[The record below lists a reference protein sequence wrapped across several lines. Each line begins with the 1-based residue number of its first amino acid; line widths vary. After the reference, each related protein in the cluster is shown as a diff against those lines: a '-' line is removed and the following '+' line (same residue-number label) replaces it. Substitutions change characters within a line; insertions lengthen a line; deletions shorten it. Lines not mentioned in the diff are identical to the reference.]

1 MGRIYGQAV
10 KVLVWLGPT
19 HSDSDLAMQTI
30 AEKHNQSK
38 QARLWSQPG
47 GLAVARLCNRVY
59 WTRLWIFQEIMLA
72 REIVLL
78 CGGKTVDWLEFQNVM
93 ATSTWKPQRQKRQQD
108 RNMDFQSLMKSPA
121 MSIVR
126 QSLRPLDHRLWDLI
140 MTNRALDC
148 WEPRDKVYGLLG
160 IAKFEP
166 GENFRVDY
174 KVPVVRL
181 ANTILSLHHQSD
193 GKPTNTEMVVAQ
205 CNQLADAFG
214 LETGRIYDKV
224 YKEGVDELANVKNGA
239 ECPLGDP
246 TVRGVT
252 LWWAWFY
259 RHQAV
264 ERLLVAADTDE
275 RVILTWKWAAEKGEA
290 AIVRMLLYHDRVDPY
305 TQLWDQPEPALD
317 PDALAPKVDALGA
330 ACCYGHLEVVEVL
343 MKYGMLLDGEGEDED
358 DFWAVY
364 PLPPLCAAVH
374 GTTSRDGNLDIV
386 RFLLEKGVDPNASQ
400 SGVFSAIG
408 TAAEY
413 GHHSLVQ
420 LLIEAGADVHF
431 GNPLEAVARHGHLA
445 VVQLLIDNGA
455 DVNDGD
461 ADHVEGIR
469 ILLEAGAETGA
480 GGGFDSALQAA
491 SWYSPAAL
499 RILLQWGA
507 DVNTPGS
514 AAFRTWLA
522 GKWQSEAPY
531 RELAKVTK
539 DREGI
544 FGTALQ
550 IASAQGHV
558 ESIRLLLAAGAETNT
573 PASVTALGVASI
585 MGHEEAVRLL
595 ADAGAI
601 LTEAD
606 AIALEQVSLRASK
619 WPAWQ
624 AMFPAA

>member
-1 MGRIYGQAV
+1 
-10 KVLVWLGPT
+10 
-19 HSDSDLAMQTI
+19 
-30 AEKHNQSK
+30 
-38 QARLWSQPG
+38 
-47 GLAVARLCNRVY
+47 
-59 WTRLWIFQEIMLA
+59 
-72 REIVLL
+72 
-78 CGGKTVDWLEFQNVM
+78 M

-193 GKPTNTEMVVAQ
+193 GKLTNTEMVVAQ

-455 DVNDGD
+455 DVNDGALCSASLGGHVETVRLLLDNGADPNASHGNMGRPLWVAVNEAPWGRGHEAHNHETVMGLLIEAGADPNADRGGRHGTALIAACFKLGD

-480 GGGFDSALQAA
+480 GGGFDSALQVA
-491 SWYSPAAL
+491 SLYSPAAL

-514 AAFRTWLA
+514 AASRTWLA

-531 RELAKVTK
+531 RELAKVLK